1 MSDDLDLLSI
11 NTIRTLS
18 MDAVQKANSG
28 HPGTPMAMAPVVYTL
43 WQRHLRYDPN
53 DPLWPNRDRFILSA
67 GHASMVLYAT
77 LFLAG
82 VREVGRDGKL
92 TGAPAVSLDDI
103 KAFRQLD
110 SKCPGH
116 PEYGVTTGVEVT
128 TGPLGQGAG
137 MSVGVAMAGAWRA
150 QHFNRPDL
158 PLFDYR
164 VFAYLSDGDMM
175 EGISNEAA
183 SLAGHLRLP
192 NLCWLYDS
200 NSITIEGSTE
210 LAFDDDVGERF
221 RAYGWNVLQ
230 VADANNL
237 QAVDEALTAATAT
250 KDRPTL
256 IVIKSHIAYGAPT
269 KHDTKEAHGE
279 PLGEDEI
286 RGAKRFYGW
295 PEDAKFLVPDGVMA
309 HFAENFGARGRDLH
323 AKWQDLMARY
333 GDANPEL
340 TEQLTLLRA
349 HELPPDWDAAIEEFP
364 PDAKGLATRDSAG
377 KVLGQ
382 IATKVPWIIGGAGDL
397 APSTKT
403 NMKDAGDFEPGNFG
417 GRNLHFG
424 IREHAM
430 GAAVNGLTISGLK
443 AFGATFLVFSDYMR
457 PALRLSALMEIPSIW
472 IYTHD
477 SIGLGEDGPTHQAI
491 EQLIG
496 LRSIPHMIVLRPA
509 DANESVEAWRAIM
522 QLKDRPACLV
532 LSRQKLPT
540 FDRRTYGS
548 AKGVARGA
556 YVLADPPDGKPEVI
570 LIATGSEVTLALGA
584 HDLLSRTGVRSR
596 VVSMPSW
603 ELFDAQDEAYRKS
616 VLPRTVEARVSVEAG
631 AIIGWER
638 YVGRDGARIGM
649 ESFGASAPAADV
661 YKKFGITVEAIE
673 RAARAQIARTK
684 GTA

>member
-43 WQRHLRYDPN
+43 WQRHLRYDPDN
-53 DPLWPNRDRFILSA
+53 PLWPNRDRFILSA

-82 VREVGRDGKL
+82 VREAGHDGKL

-137 MSVGVAMAGAWRA
+137 MSVGIAMAGAWRA

-210 LAFDDDVGERF
+210 LAFDDNVVERF
-221 RAYGWNVLQ
+221 EAYGWNVLQ

-237 QAVDEALTAATAT
+237 QAVDAALTAATAT

-256 IVIKSHIAYGAPT
+256 IIIKSHIAYGAPT

-295 PEDAKFLVPDGVMA
+295 PEDTKFLVPDGVMA
-309 HFAENFGARGRDLH
+309 HFAQGFGARGRALH

-333 GDANPEL
+333 RDAQPEL

-382 IATKVPWIIGGAGDL
+382 IATRVPWLIGGAGDL
-397 APSTKT
+397 SPSTKT
-403 NMKDAGDFEPGNFG
+403 NMKDAGDFEPGNYA

-424 IREHAM
+424 IREHVM
-430 GAAVNGLTISGLK
+430 GTAVNGLTLSGLK
-443 AFGATFLVFSDYMR
+443 AFGATFLIFSDYMR

-472 IYTHD
+472 VYTHD

-509 DANESVEAWRAIM
+509 DANESVEAWRVIM
-522 QLKDRPACLV
+522 QLKNRPACLV

-540 FDRRTYGS
+540 FDRTIYGS

-556 YVLADPPDGKPEVI
+556 YVLADPPSGEAQVI
-570 LIATGSEVTLALGA
+570 LIATGSEVMLALGA
-584 HDLLSRTGVRSR
+584 HDLLAKAGLRSR

-603 ELFDAQDEAYRKS
+603 ELFDAQDEAYRSS
-616 VLPRTVEARVSVEAG
+616 VLPRTIEARVSVEAG
-631 AIIGWER
+631 ATIGWER

-649 ESFGASAPAADV
+649 ESFGASAPAADLF
-661 YKKFGITVEAIE
+661 KKFGITVEAVE

>member
-1 MSDDLDLLSI
+1 
-11 NTIRTLS
+11 
-18 MDAVQKANSG
+18 
-28 HPGTPMAMAPVVYTL
+28 
-43 WQRHLRYDPN
+43 
-53 DPLWPNRDRFILSA
+53 
-67 GHASMVLYAT
+67 
-77 LFLAG
+77 
-82 VREVGRDGKL
+82 
-92 TGAPAVSLDDI
+92 
-103 KAFRQLD
+103 
-110 SKCPGH
+110 
-116 PEYGVTTGVEVT
+116 
-128 TGPLGQGAG
+128 
-137 MSVGVAMAGAWRA
+137 
-150 QHFNRPDL
+150 
-158 PLFDYR
+158 
-164 VFAYLSDGDMM
+164 
-175 EGISNEAA
+175 
-183 SLAGHLRLP
+183 
-192 NLCWLYDS
+192 
-200 NSITIEGSTE
+200 
-210 LAFDDDVGERF
+210 
-221 RAYGWNVLQ
+221 
-230 VADANNL
+230 
-237 QAVDEALTAATAT
+237 
-250 KDRPTL
+250 
-256 IVIKSHIAYGAPT
+256 
-269 KHDTKEAHGE
+269 
-279 PLGEDEI
+279 
-286 RGAKRFYGW
+286 
-295 PEDAKFLVPDGVMA
+295 
-309 HFAENFGARGRDLH
+309 
-323 AKWQDLMARY
+323 
-333 GDANPEL
+333 
-340 TEQLTLLRA
+340 
-349 HELPPDWDAAIEEFP
+349 
-364 PDAKGLATRDSAG
+364 
-377 KVLGQ
+377 
-382 IATKVPWIIGGAGDL
+382 
-397 APSTKT
+397 
-403 NMKDAGDFEPGNFG
+403 MKDAGDFEPGNFG